1 MKGAQALRA
10 TVNRLR
16 VGFAVLVGVLLLCL
30 VLAVDGLR
38 QPDGARGAWALAA
51 LSCALALGL
60 AFVLRQLVGRLT
72 ASHPGLDDA
81 SMDRARMQRR
91 LVESRRRLQLLLDH
105 MPDGVIAFDG
115 EGRVQW
121 INPAARLILHCSAEG
136 TVGRP
141 VRELIPALD
150 LEALDAAPMPPEG
163 QAPAAQARSTLHGL
177 RPDGT
182 TVPLEAAVVRL
193 PAEGARVGMCVVRDL
208 SASQRVERMKHE
220 FVSMVSHELR
230 TPLTSLRGSLAL
242 LADGSIEGL
251 PADAQRLLKLAAD
264 NSERLVHLV
273 NDILDFEKL
282 RAGGMRVELD
292 HVELGDLAQRAVEAI
307 EGMARQAAVTVRVE
321 RAAGALPVQADP
333 ARLMQVLGNLLSNAI
348 KYSPPQGTVTLT
360 LQRRGERVRLAVR
373 DQGPGVPPDFAERL
387 FEPFEQARDPR
398 HRKQGGTGLGLA
410 ISRALME
417 TMEGAIGLEPP
428 RPGAG
433 AVFWIE
439 LPLDEGRPS
448 TFGAL
453 D

>member
-1 MKGAQALRA
+1 MSSAGRLRA
-10 TVNRLR
+10 TVTRLR
-16 VGFAVLVGVLLLCL
+16 AGFAALAVVLLAL
-30 VLAVDGLR
+30 LALSLDGLSR
-38 QPDGARGAWALAA
+38 SATARGAWAIAA
-51 LSCALALGL
+51 LACALAL
-60 AFVLRQLVGRLT
+60 AFALWRLVRRLT
-72 ASHPGLDDA
+72 ASHPGLDDS
-81 SMDRARMQRR
+81 SMERQRMQRR

-105 MPDGVIAFDG
+105 MPDGVVAFDG

-121 INPAARLILHCSAEG
+121 INPAARLIFQCSAEG

-150 LEALDAAPMPPEG
+150 VEALEAQEPPPEG
-163 QAPAAQARSTLHGL
+163 QAAAVPRVALHGL

-182 TVPLEAAVVRL
+182 TVPLEAAIVRL
-193 PAEGARVGMCVVRDL
+193 AAEGPRVGMCVVRDT
-208 SASQRVERMKHE
+208 SASQRVEHMKHE

-251 PADAQRLLKLAAD
+251 PADAQRLLRLAAD

-282 RAGGMRVELD
+282 RAGAMRVELD
-292 HVELGDLAQRAVEAI
+292 LADLQALAARAAEAI
-307 EGMARQAAVTVRVE
+307 EGMAHQAGVVLRIQSGP
-321 RAAGALPVQADP
+321 RALPVQADP

-348 KYSPPQGTVTLT
+348 KYSPRGGTVTLA
-360 LQRRGERVRLAVR
+360 LQRHGERARLEVR
-373 DQGPGVPPDFAERL
+373 DQGPGVPPEFAARL
-387 FEPFEQARDPR
+387 FEPFAQAGDPR

-417 TMEGAIGLEPP
+417 MMDGAIGLAPP
-428 RPGAG
+428 QAGQG

-439 LPLDEGRPS
+439 LPLGDARPS
-448 TFGAL
+448 TFGSL
-453 D
+453 E